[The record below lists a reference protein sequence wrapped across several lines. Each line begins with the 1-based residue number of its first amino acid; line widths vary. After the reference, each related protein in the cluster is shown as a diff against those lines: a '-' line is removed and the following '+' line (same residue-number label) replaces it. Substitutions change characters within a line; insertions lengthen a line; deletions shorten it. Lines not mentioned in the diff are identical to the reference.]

1 MSEEAVMIST
11 RTIVTIVVGAVL
23 GVFAWHGSDSIVVG
37 AGVFAFGTSVLTYF
51 EGRIS
56 DLLDD
61 IAQRMR

>member
-1 MSEEAVMIST
+1 MIST

-23 GVFAWHGSDSIVVG
+23 GVFAWQSSDSMVVG
-37 AGVFAFGTSVLTYF
+37 AGVFAFGTSVLVYF
-51 EGRIS
+51 EGQIS